1 MFDRNANGTI
11 GSAEFRQLLTNLGDR
26 LTDEEVDLLM
36 AGHEDQNGQ
45 IHYENLVAS
54 ITSV

>member
-1 MFDRNANGTI
+1 VFDRNANGTI